1 MDMDVSRAI
10 EYILSDELEQSKQNT
25 SKWVLSS
32 FKHFTRSKSQRKKG
46 SERSPSRNSST
57 GAIDDDEEEQLRLAV
72 EMSLQPQSSDVIFP
86 EDAPKAPPPS
96 VSPPRSNSPYFGPAR
111 RPSIMNR
118 SGGWFSRTRV
128 SRSKRLVWLTLK

>member
-46 SERSPSRNSST
+46 SERSPSPNSST
-57 GAIDDDEEEQLRLAV
+57 GAIDDDEEEQLHLAV

-86 EDAPKAPPPS
+86 EDAPKAPTAS
-96 VSPPRSNSPYFGPAR
+96 VSPPPRHSPHCGTADAPA
-111 RPSIMNR
+111 
-118 SGGWFSRTRV
+118 
-128 SRSKRLVWLTLK
+128 